1 MFTSLGM
8 LQMCCFCFVG
18 ISCMYCSCT
27 DYNPA
32 CVSLYYLWFVWVYAC
47 TSASSILGSLIRS
60 QCYRA
65 CTLGF
70 GFWVHVQPNG
80 WQYVFLHTKKSLP
93 LSQDCGSI
101 FYMGFFKFLYQ
112 MARKSPNNKEKCFGG
127 SFIAFFSWR
136 YSVPSVMKRVKIMP
150 FLNSQQ
156 STIRT
161 FMKTINITDKVVED
175 MQMLL
180 AFSTSCNILHIY
192 YYCKPIKH
200 TG

>member
-1 MFTSLGM
+1 MRAHLLPLFWALWLG
-8 LQMCCFCFVG
+8 LSVTEPALLDLDFECTYSQMDDSIVNSTRF
-18 ISCMYCSCT
+18 SCT
-27 DYNPA
+27 QRKV
-32 CVSLYYLWFVWVYAC
+32 CLSLRIVVAF
-47 TSASSILGSLIRS
+47 
-60 QCYRA
+60 
-65 CTLGF
+65 
-70 GFWVHVQPNG
+70 
-80 WQYVFLHTKKSLP
+80 
-93 LSQDCGSI
+93 